1 MVYLSVF
8 IRMVSGIEI
17 QYNLLGQ
24 SVHVNVEEKIMLE
37 EKVYRAVVFRFE
49 ADAGTSIRGI

>member
-1 MVYLSVF
+1 
-8 IRMVSGIEI
+8 MVSGIEI

-24 SVHVNVEEKIMLE
+24 SVQVNVEEKIMLE
-37 EKVYRAVVFRFE
+37 EKVYRAALFRFE